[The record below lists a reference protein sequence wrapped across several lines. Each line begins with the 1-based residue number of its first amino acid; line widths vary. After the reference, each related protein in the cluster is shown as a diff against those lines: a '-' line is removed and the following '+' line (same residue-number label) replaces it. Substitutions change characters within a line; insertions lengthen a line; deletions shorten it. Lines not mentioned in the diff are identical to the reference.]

1 LKSRISTD
9 VHVGKDGWL
18 FLIAGTN
25 AVGTLYERKARL
37 LSDAKLQQWTKLIEA
52 RARRLDAMG
61 VQYVHV
67 SVPEKLTIY
76 DHKLNQPPVVDWRLS
91 PALRLGEMLQR
102 SPYAHVWLDLVGPFR
117 AARNEEE
124 LYSKTDTHWCAA
136 GCFHA
141 YTLICNRIGIIPV
154 RDLLRTRKS
163 SEQGAY
169 LDLGMKVEPPV
180 ADVFKFYD
188 FIQNS
193 RRVYVNPI
201 AQCLETMAGEVGM
214 HVGSHVGSHV
224 RFMNETSLAA
234 NKKILIF
241 GDSCSS
247 QSSNALT
254 GMLAET
260 AREVEFIWSSN
271 LDWAYIRSTR
281 PDVVIYELAERFLTV
296 VPNDRLSLRRT
307 LAWRVLRAKW
317 LQAQSLPERGG
328 AKARLVAGTRMRPKA
343 PMERRSAQ
351 RGVLRAQPVLL
362 PPQGSYDEMRA

>member
-1 LKSRISTD
+1 MSTD

-18 FLIAGTN
+18 FLIGGRN
-25 AVGTLYERKARL
+25 AVGTLYDRNAPL
-37 LSDAKLQQWTKLIEA
+37 LPDAKLQQWAKLIEA
-52 RARRLDAMG
+52 RARRLEAMG

-76 DHKLNQPPVVDWRLS
+76 DHKLNEPPVVDWRLS
-91 PALRLGEMLQR
+91 PAWRLGEMLQR

-124 LYSKTDTHWCAA
+124 LYFKTDTHWCAA

-141 YTLICNRIGIIPV
+141 YTLICNRIGITPV
-154 RDLLRTRKS
+154 QDLLRTRKS

-169 LDLGMKVEPPV
+169 LDLGMKIEPPV

-193 RRVYVNPI
+193 RRLYVNPI
-201 AQCLETMAGEVGM
+201 AQCLETMAGKVGM
-214 HVGSHVGSHV
+214 HVGSHV

-271 LDWAYIRSTR
+271 LDWAYIRRAR

-307 LAWRVLRAKW
+307 LAWRTLQARW
-317 LQAQSLPERGG
+317 LQS
-328 AKARLVAGTRMRPKA
+328 KARQR
-343 PMERRSAQ
+343 EEAQ
-351 RGVLRAQPVLL
+351 KRA
-362 PPQGSYDEMRA
+362 